1 MLITIPCHLAI
12 RLESHTTAQTR
23 LVYATVGIV
32 LRMLENPDGLNEV
45 THLIIDEVHERSI
58 DTDFLL
64 IVLQSLLQRRPD
76 LKVVLMSATMNA
88 ER

>member
-1 MLITIPCHLAI
+1 
-12 RLESHTTAQTR
+12 
-23 LVYATVGIV
+23 
-32 LRMLENPDGLNEV
+32 MLENLDGLDEV

-64 IVLQSLLQRRPD
+64 IVIQSLMQRRPD
-76 LKVVLMSATMNA
+76 LKILLMSATMNA